1 MSARQ
6 FFLCT
11 IFLPES
17 NSLKCQK
24 TVSLNCL
31 FRFQNEGNLEVGKKC
46 SLTTPKCFQ
55 NCYGFLSSSLTS
67 PDVDQTWDIFCVIE
81 CHCNVEIACHFSK
94 FVAERWLE
102 NMQTH
107 FFRWFFCHS
116 RIFLPLVYR
125 LSYGLFVG
133 KTNRLCGK
141 VTPFRN
147 ELLKTT
153 LQKSCFQTTQGQ
165 F

>member
-1 MSARQ
+1 MPENCFLKLFVPFSKWGQ
-6 FFLCT
+6 FWSRKKVFVDDT
-11 IFLPES
+11 KVFP
-17 NSLKCQK
+17 K
-24 TVSLNCL
+24 L
-31 FRFQNEGNLEVGKKC
+31 FQ
-46 SLTTPKCFQ
+46 
-55 NCYGFLSSSLTS
+55 CYGFFSSSLTS

-107 FFRWFFCHS
+107 FFRWLFCHS

-141 VTPFRN
+141 ATPYRN
-147 ELLKTT
+147 ELLKNS